1 MRIFTMEFRVRANS
15 LIGKAS
21 LAAAAVLMA
30 AAPASAQLRSDG
42 SKFLKAVKDRD
53 GTVATELLSQP
64 GTTIVNARDLGSG
77 ESALHYVVQRRDVVW
92 VRFLLQKG
100 ANPNV
105 TDKNGVTP
113 LQIASQL
120 GFVEGLEALLDG
132 GAHVDV
138 ADTTGE
144 TPLIN
149 AVHRRDVG
157 MAKLLLENGANADR
171 TDNSGRSARD
181 YAALMG
187 PTSAMLD
194 AIESA
199 EKDRG
204 ERAPVYGPS

>member
-1 MRIFTMEFRVRANS
+1 MRANS

-21 LAAAAVLMA
+21 LAAAAVLMVA
-30 AAPASAQLRSDG
+30 VPASAQLRSDG
-42 SKFLKAVKDRD
+42 AKFLKAVKDRD

-187 PTSAMLD
+187 PSSAMLD

-199 EKDRG
+199 EQDRG